1 MSCSH
6 PARVSGMCVVCG
18 KVLDEEELRQLDDGE
33 QLHDISGV
41 QVTTAEAARLD
52 SESTRRLLEQRK
64 LALIVDLDQTIIHA
78 TVDPTVG
85 EWMKDQSNA
94 NYKALADVGKFLLG
108 VDGKAV
114 MGEDAAKQSN
124 GSSDEALAAS
134 IQDGCWYY
142 VKPRPGLQNFLTQL
156 SERYELHVYTMGT
169 RTYAESVCRLVDPD
183 GLLFGARIISR
194 DENGS
199 LLQKSLSKLF
209 PMDTSMVAIIDD
221 RADVWQWS
229 PNLVRVTP
237 FDFFVGIG
245 DINASFLPSTPAGP
259 TPPPELNNNSA
270 KVNGSNDSTNQAIN
284 GTDAEKKDEKALEAE
299 AKAEDDAAKTVA
311 EQSQKTAVSEQLD
324 ARPLAKMQEALE
336 EDGSKSAGKDEEG
349 KPAAVL
355 KETDRELYKLHEVL
369 NDIHARW
376 YADYDKRKSHE
387 EKPSITQIIS
397 QIKTAVLDGCT
408 FVFSSI
414 APVNQDPGST
424 ELWRLATEFGAV
436 CKRSLDSKVT
446 HVIAAKQGTEKVING
461 HRRNIHVVW
470 YTWLQESCTRWSR
483 QPEDDYTLP
492 NPTKE
497 QLRRPPPSSGVD
509 AQNKDNAKSADAD
522 GDLLS
527 STADSNLAEEEALT
541 ESDGIDGDKIDD
553 FGDDDEEDDGQGF
566 DEMNWDEANDEVDA
580 VLNGLSD
587 DESTLNG
594 EGTSSGSSEAGERRQ
609 GSKMKRTHSNT
620 SLNGS
625 NDEEEEE
632 GSSAIGESNTLSPLS
647 KRRRMA
653 ELRAGNSKL
662 KQVFDA
668 QPSESRDSSTGP
680 AISHKEGTE
689 QQDEGSPQ
697 VEKDVPAGEEEE
709 VDEDFLKSLEDELD
723 LQLDVDESVQAG

>member
-6 PARVSGMCVVCG
+6 PARVSGMCVICG
-18 KVLDEEELRQLDDGE
+18 KVLEEEELRKLDDGE
-33 QLHDISGV
+33 ELHDISGV
-41 QVTTAEAARLD
+41 QVTKAEAARID

-94 NYKALADVGKFLLG
+94 NFNALADVGKFLLG

-114 MGEDAAKQSN
+114 MGEDAAKHAN
-124 GSSDEALAAS
+124 GNSDEALAAS

-156 SERYELHVYTMGT
+156 SQRYELHVYTMGT

-183 GLLFGARIISR
+183 GSLFGARIISR

-245 DINASFLPSTPAGP
+245 DINASFLPSTPNGP
-259 TPPPELNNNSA
+259 TPPPELNSNASTS
-270 KVNGSNDSTNQAIN
+270 KVNGSN
-284 GTDAEKKDEKALEAE
+284 GTTDQSDDQKAEGKDEEALEAE

-311 EQSQKTAVSEQLD
+311 EESQKTAVSEQLD

-336 EDGSKSAGKDEEG
+336 GEGSKSSGGKDEEG

-376 YADYDKRKSHE
+376 YADYDKRNSNE

-446 HVIAAKQGTEKVING
+446 HVIAAKQGTEKVISG
-461 HRRNIHVVW
+461 HRRNINVVW
-470 YTWLQESCTRWSR
+470 YTWLQDSCKNWSR
-483 QPEDDYTLP
+483 QGEEGYALP

-497 QLRRPPPSSGVD
+497 QIRRPPPSS
-509 AQNKDNAKSADAD
+509 KADVQKTED
-522 GDLLS
+522 SKITEGGGDLLG
-527 STADSNLAEEEALT
+527 TTDSILDEEAILT
-541 ESDGIDGDKIDD
+541 DSDGIDGDKIDD
-553 FGDDDEEDDGQGF
+553 FNDDEEDEDDDGQGF

-587 DESTLNG
+587 DESTING
-594 EGTSSGSSEAGERRQ
+594 EGTDSGSSEAGERKQ
-609 GSKMKRTHSNT
+609 SSKMKRTHSNT
-620 SLNGS
+620 SLNGDNS
-625 NDEEEEE
+625 IEEAEE
-632 GSSAIGESNTLSPLS
+632 GVSKAGSNTLSPLS

-668 QPSESRDSSTGP
+668 QPSESRDSSAGP
-680 AISHKEGTE
+680 ARESSN
-689 QQDEGSPQ
+689 QQDDQPSKSAQ
-697 VEKDVPAGEEEE
+697 EEEKQE
-709 VDEDFLKSLEDELD
+709 PDEDFLKSLEDELA
-723 LQLDVDESVQAG
+723 LQLDVDESEQAK

>member
-1 MSCSH
+1 MEDFMSCSH

-18 KVLDEEELRQLDDGE
+18 KVLDEEELRQLDGGE

-108 VDGKAV
+108 VDGKA
-114 MGEDAAKQSN
+114 
-124 GSSDEALAAS
+124 
-134 IQDGCWYY
+134 DGCWYY

-183 GLLFGARIISR
+183 GSLFGARIISR

-245 DINASFLPSTPAGP
+245 DINASFLP
-259 TPPPELNNNSA
+259 
-270 KVNGSNDSTNQAIN
+270 
-284 GTDAEKKDEKALEAE
+284 KALEAE

-336 EDGSKSAGKDEEG
+336 GDGSKK
-349 KPAAVL
+349 
-355 KETDRELYKLHEVL
+355 TDRELYKLHEVL
-369 NDIHARW
+369 NDIHTRW
-376 YADYDKRKSHE
+376 YTDYDKRKSQE

-483 QPEDDYTLP
+483 QSEDGYALP

-497 QLRRPPPSSGVD
+497 QLRRPPPSR
-509 AQNKDNAKSADAD
+509 
-522 GDLLS
+522 
-527 STADSNLAEEEALT
+527 
-541 ESDGIDGDKIDD
+541 
-553 FGDDDEEDDGQGF
+553 F

-594 EGTSSGSSEAGERRQ
+594 GNTSSGSSEAGDRRQ

-620 SLNGS
+620 SLNSS
-625 NDEEEEE
+625 NDNSVEEAED
-632 GSSAIGESNTLSPLS
+632 GSSE
-647 KRRRMA
+647 
-653 ELRAGNSKL
+653 AG
-662 KQVFDA
+662 
-668 QPSESRDSSTGP
+668 G
-680 AISHKEGTE
+680 
-689 QQDEGSPQ
+689 
-697 VEKDVPAGEEEE
+697 
-709 VDEDFLKSLEDELD
+709 
-723 LQLDVDESVQAG
+723 